1 MAEEMQLTKL
11 DVNMTPANVEV
22 PNLDET
28 VETVTAIVKKY
39 ADLPVASSTMRIAK
53 STRSNLNKLADQ
65 IKRTRIDTKKALLG
79 NWDETEEKLKQ
90 LEESTKNASETINT
104 QIKEL
109 EAKEK
114 EDRREQINREIEKI
128 ADEYN
133 FEASVN
139 KFDDRWLNK
148 SAKWK
153 ETEAAVREQFED
165 AKKERELHELR
176 VSQVDA
182 KAKELGI
189 DSGGYIRLLHSED
202 LSFVLEKMEQ
212 DVKQR
217 EAELQAR
224 REAEA
229 QMEQRHQEQLAEA
242 TQVGD
247 KFIDNDTGEVI
258 PEEIE
263 VPRHDYNLVFR
274 SITSNQANYL
284 YNELENLLKP
294 AGVIFEMKE
303 M

>member
-1 MAEEMQLTKL
+1 MAGELQLNTL
-11 DVNMTPANVEV
+11 DVKMTPANVEV
-22 PNLDET
+22 NNLDET
-28 VETVTAIVKKY
+28 VQAVSEIVEKY
-39 ADLPVASSTMRIAK
+39 ASMPVAAGTVRVAK
-53 STRSNLNKLADQ
+53 STRADLNKLADQ

-79 NWDETEEKLKQ
+79 NWEDTEAKLKT
-90 LEESTKNASETINT
+90 LEDNTKDASETINV
-104 QIKEL
+104 QLKEL

-114 EDRREQINREIEKI
+114 EDRRNQINREIEKI

-133 FEASVN
+133 FKPDII

-165 AKKERELHELR
+165 AKTERELHELR
-176 VSQVDA
+176 VSQVEV

-189 DSGGYIRLLHSED
+189 DAGGYIRLLHSED
-202 LSFVLEKMEQ
+202 LSMVLEKMEQ

-217 EAELQAR
+217 EAEIQAR
-224 REAEA
+224 REVELE
-229 QMEQRHQEQLAEA
+229 QEQRHQEQLAEA

-247 KFIDNDTGEVI
+247 KHIDNDTGEVI

-263 VPRHDYNLVFR
+263 VPRHDYQIVVR

-284 YNELENLLKP
+284 YSELEKLLRP
-294 AGVIFEMKE
+294 AGVNFEMKE